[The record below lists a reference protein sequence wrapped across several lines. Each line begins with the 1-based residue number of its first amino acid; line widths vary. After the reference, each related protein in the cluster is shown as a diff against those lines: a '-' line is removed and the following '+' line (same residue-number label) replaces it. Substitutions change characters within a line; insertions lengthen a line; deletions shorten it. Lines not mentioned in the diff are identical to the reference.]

1 MRSYRGQLLVLASAF
16 FFGAS
21 GVIAKLLLST
31 GISAFHLAQIR
42 STGSALALIIFV
54 VTTNPRSIKLTR
66 SEIPLLIVYGTV
78 GFAVVQA
85 AYYFSIAR
93 MPVSIA
99 ITLEFT
105 AALWITLYLRFFKKV
120 PVQRSMWVAIVVAL
134 SGLLLLTQ
142 IWQGLTLST
151 TGLISGF
158 IAAITCAGYYVIG
171 AKLVGTRSSSSLT
184 GYGFLVATIFWAI
197 VQPVWHF
204 PYAILTQQIPLQGI
218 YNSISLPGWML
229 ISYIVLMG
237 TVLPYLLVI
246 VAMKSVNPTQASVI
260 AMSEPVFSGILA
272 WSILSEHLVIA
283 QLVGGLVVLSG
294 IYLAEKSRDTKVVE
308 IQG

>member
-21 GVIAKLLLST
+21 GVVAKLLLST
-31 GISAFHLAQIR
+31 GVSAFHLAQIR
-42 STGSALALIIFV
+42 CTGAAIALMTYVLI
-54 VTTNPRSIKLTR
+54 TNPRSIKLRR
-66 SEIPLLIVYGTV
+66 SEIPLLLLYGAI
-78 GFAVVQA
+78 GFAIVQA

-105 AALWITLYLRFFKKV
+105 AALWITLYLRFIKKE
-120 PVQRSMWVAIVVAL
+120 PVKRLMWIAIFVAL
-134 SGLLLLTQ
+134 TGLLLLTQ
-142 IWQGLTLST
+142 IWHGLTLNGA
-151 TGLISGF
+151 GLIGGF
-158 IAAITCAGYYVIG
+158 VAAITCAGYYILG

-184 GYGFLVATIFWAI
+184 GYGFVFAALFWTIL
-197 VQPVWHF
+197 QPVWNF
-204 PYAILTQQIPLQGI
+204 PYHILTQQFSLQGI
-218 YNSISLPGWML
+218 RASTSLPGWML
-229 ISYIVLMG
+229 ICYIIVMG

-246 VAMKSVNPTQASVI
+246 VAMKRVNPTQASI
-260 AMSEPVFSGILA
+260 LAMSEPVFSGIIA
-272 WSILSEHLVIA
+272 WSILSEHLVLA
-283 QLVGGLVVLSG
+283 QLVGGFVVLCG